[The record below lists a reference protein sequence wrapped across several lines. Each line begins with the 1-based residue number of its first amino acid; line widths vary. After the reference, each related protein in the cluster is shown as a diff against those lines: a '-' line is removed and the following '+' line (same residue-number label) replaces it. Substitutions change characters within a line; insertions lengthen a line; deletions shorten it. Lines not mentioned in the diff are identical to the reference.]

1 MHGVVIAKCLPFT
14 WFHRSTHSSFPC
26 GLWYVFVVGGAYV
39 CCDAQ
44 VLSSFDYPFMS
55 SLCAIRVVR
64 LYGLENDYKL
74 MHGVVGYTFVGFYV
88 LSFSLFAQSV
98 NVVSFDK
105 AGFPQDLCVR
115 FCVSR
120 LEMAMDTCRGG
131 YNLDTISTLC
141 DTILV
146 CAALLSHPAFH
157 NSFCFSFV
165 FCRFHHD
172 IGSNV
177 ASLLSLRLIRV
188 FT

>member
-1 MHGVVIAKCLPFT
+1 MLALHLVPSLNTFIVPM
-14 WFHRSTHSSFPC
+14 WFMVRF
-26 GLWYVFVVGGAYV
+26 FVVGGAYV

-44 VLSSFDYPFMS
+44 VLSSFCCPFMS
-55 SLCAIRVVR
+55 SLCPMRVVR
-64 LYGLENDYKL
+64 LYGLENDYRF
-74 MHGVVGYTFVGFYV
+74 MHGVVGYTFVGFDV

-115 FCVSR
+115 LCVSR

-146 CAALLSHPAFH
+146 CAALLSQPAFH
-157 NSFCFSFV
+157 NSLRFSFV
-165 FCRFHHD
+165 ICRFQYD
-172 IGSNV
+172 IGSYIV
-177 ASLLSLRLIRV
+177 SLLSLPLRV